1 MHCSGQDF
9 TDVAILAYEC
19 GYTEDTVK
27 QEMQAAPLQV
37 RRACAQCM
45 LMVDRAQR

>member
-1 MHCSGQDF
+1 M
-9 TDVAILAYEC
+9 AILAYEC

-37 RRACAQCM
+37 RWVRAQCM
-45 LMVDRAQR
+45 HAHRDSC